1 MENLTWCILSFID
14 YNNENRYLAIFK
26 ANMGNYFKLFL
37 SKLSK
42 SCYKCLTLPSI
53 FTFKIKVKMNAW
65 LLLAGAIILEI
76 IATSLLNKS
85 DGFKQLVP
93 TVGAL
98 LLYAGSFYLLS
109 LVLRTLPVGIA
120 YAVWSGVGIV
130 LTSIVAYFAFGQKI
144 DAYGILGIG
153 LIIAGV
159 VVLNVFSNTGH

>member
-1 MENLTWCILSFID
+1 
-14 YNNENRYLAIFK
+14 
-26 ANMGNYFKLFL
+26 
-37 SKLSK
+37 
-42 SCYKCLTLPSI
+42 
-53 FTFKIKVKMNAW
+53 MNAW
-65 LLLAGAIILEI
+65 VILAGAIVLEI

-98 LLYAGSFYLLS
+98 MLYAGSFYLLS

-130 LTSIVAYFAFGQKI
+130 LTALVAYIFFGQKI
-144 DAYGILGIG
+144 DMYGLLGMG

-159 VVLNVFSNTGH
+159 VVMNVFSGSGH